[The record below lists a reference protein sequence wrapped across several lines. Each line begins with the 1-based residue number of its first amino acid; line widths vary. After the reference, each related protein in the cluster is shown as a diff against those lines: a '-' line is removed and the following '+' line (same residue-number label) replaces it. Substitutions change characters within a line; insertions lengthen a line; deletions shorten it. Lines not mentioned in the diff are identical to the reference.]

1 MRSYIIH
8 LPTSVG
14 RAENVAQL
22 LRDLPQAEVVDAVDG
37 RDPAQIT
44 GVKQVQGTLH
54 HPPYPFRL
62 NPGEVGCF
70 LSHRRCWAKIA
81 EGDQPYGLVA
91 EDDLLIDPAPF
102 SAAMELVARYA
113 DEDSFIRL
121 PSKPREKPLGAI
133 ARQGKASLFLPRVI
147 GLQAIC
153 QVVGRNAARRLLS
166 VSETID
172 RPIDTTV
179 QMHWITEQ
187 RVHTIQPN
195 GCSVHKFP
203 STIQQKT
210 RTSNLPVREI
220 QRAHYRAKISRK
232 PQEV

>member
-8 LPTSVG
+8 LATSVG

-22 LRDLPQAEVVDAVDG
+22 LQDLPQAEVVDAVDG
-37 RDPAQIT
+37 RDPEQIS
-44 GVKQVQGTLH
+44 GIHQAPGTLH

-62 NPGEVGCF
+62 NAGEVGCF
-70 LSHRRCWAKIA
+70 LSHRRCWQMIA
-81 EGDQPYGLVA
+81 EGDEPYGLVA
-91 EDDLLIDPAPF
+91 EDDLSIDPVPF
-102 SAAMELVARYA
+102 AAAMALVERYA

-121 PSKPREKPLGAI
+121 PSKPREKPLGAV
-133 ARQGKASLFLPRVI
+133 AKQGNASLFLPRTI

-153 QVVGRNAARRLLS
+153 QVVGRKAARRLLA

-179 QMHWITEQ
+179 QMHWVTDQ
-187 RVHTIQPN
+187 RVYTIQPN

-232 PQEV
+232 PQIV